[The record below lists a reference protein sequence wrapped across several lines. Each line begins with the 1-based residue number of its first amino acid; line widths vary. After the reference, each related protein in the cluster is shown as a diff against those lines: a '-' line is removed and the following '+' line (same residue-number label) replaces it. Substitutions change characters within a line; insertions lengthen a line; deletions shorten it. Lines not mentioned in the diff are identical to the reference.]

1 MDYWHFS
8 RAAENWRSQEHEKEN
23 AMLIH
28 DDVFSWQGFGGLFN
42 LAAGRC
48 RLRIFDL
55 AKDGGKKVAFLKSVI
70 VVVSEPADKENGYK
84 QVSVRSC
91 CSHIAS
97 CVADRFGIDPHRM
110 IFIEY
115 YPASTYGD
123 QNQHIID
130 AKYEVVEF
138 TWHGNKAL
146 HPKWKPLQPPLL
158 DTVRDLIAG
167 TDTAEPAGV

>member
-123 QNQHIID
+123 QTSILSTPNTKSWNSPGT
-130 AKYEVVEF
+130 A
-138 TWHGNKAL
+138 T
-146 HPKWKPLQPPLL
+146 KPCTPSGSRCSRLCSIPSG
-158 DTVRDLIAG
+158 I
-167 TDTAEPAGV
+167 